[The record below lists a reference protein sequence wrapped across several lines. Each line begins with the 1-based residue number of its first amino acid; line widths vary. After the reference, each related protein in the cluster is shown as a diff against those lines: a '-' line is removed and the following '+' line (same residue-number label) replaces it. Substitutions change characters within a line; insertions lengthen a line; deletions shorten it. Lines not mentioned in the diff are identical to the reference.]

1 MWGLWLPT
9 GMYEYWL
16 SRPTVCASSEG
27 EEYAYA
33 YARSM
38 HMHMRGV
45 CMCICE
51 EYACAYARSM
61 HMHMRG
67 VCIRSRCP
75 MQVRTCACA
84 HHSQSPTCAHMH
96 MRACVCMCMQTVG
109 EEHTL
114 KMPGIGAFYH
124 LLGSMAEIQLPAFV
138 LINVLQ
144 RLYGPDPIDPASKP
158 GMPALLERLKR
169 TTLARV
175 GAFMKVKR
183 ALTLP

>member
-1 MWGLWLPT
+1 
-9 GMYEYWL
+9 
-16 SRPTVCASSEG
+16 
-27 EEYAYA
+27 
-33 YARSM
+33 
-38 HMHMRGV
+38 
-45 CMCICE
+45 
-51 EYACAYARSM
+51 
-61 HMHMRG
+61 
-67 VCIRSRCP
+67 
-75 MQVRTCACA
+75 
-84 HHSQSPTCAHMH
+84 
-96 MRACVCMCMQTVG
+96 MCMQTVG

-144 RLYGPDPIDPASKP
+144 RLYGPDPIDPTSKP

-183 ALTLP
+183 TLTLP